1 MQPQAVTENIDA
13 ARRDSR
19 LLRMAFRRARQA
31 GDYRGALQASQLG
44 DQMGLQIGTPVRDE
58 AIKGLGMRRYQDK
71 MRMDQIASGSLGS
84 EPGMQPQQQQ
94 LGVGGYDFN
103 QRVGSPLARPQGVQ
117 QTTPDQLRRAVM
129 QRRWQMA
136 KTQEEKDAITEQ
148 AAAQGLT
155 SNPSAVQDALMRRRK
170 NFGVPN
176 VSDMGGQGVAAP
188 PSETIPLRPNSQIGG
203 PPSGEVMKGYEEYK
217 PGAGGWI
224 RPIKTGIGNIAAA
237 GQYIQERQ
245 AGRDAIEQQYQQKRA
260 GLESLRPNYSRF
272 QRDLERGYNE
282 TVETAD
288 MTSSKVAG
296 ALGMGSLPPDESMR
310 QTFLKSRGNQRSRQF
325 KSLSDIYGNQ
335 QKPQE
340 FSDKRMQMDEEKEN
354 YLNNQRRRNKSFM
367 LGPSGPLTFSRP

>member
-44 DQMGLQIGTPVRDE
+44 DQMGLQVGTPIHDE

-71 MRMDQIASGSLGS
+71 MRMNQIAQSPLGS
-84 EPGMQPQQQQ
+84 ETGEQSFGGGMSGRNIDPGMTQERNYDIDPGITRQPESSGDPGMVREQFGGGGSMGQQPQ

-103 QRVGSPLARPQGVQ
+103 QRVGSPLARPQTAAIE
-117 QTTPDQLRRAVM
+117 TTPDQLRRAVM
-129 QRRWQMA
+129 QRRWQTA
-136 KTQEEKDAITEQ
+136 KTTEEKDAITEQ

-170 NFGVPN
+170 LNG
-176 VSDMGGQGVAAP
+176 
-188 PSETIPLRPNSQIGG
+188 PSETIPLRPNSQLGG

-224 RPIKTGIGNIAAA
+224 RPIKTGLRDIAST

-245 AGRDAIEQQYQQKRA
+245 AGRDAIEQDYQKKIA
-260 GLESLRPNYSRF
+260 GLESLRPNRAKF
-272 QRDLERGYNE
+272 QSDLERGYMDSVMAAPFGRN
-282 TVETAD
+282 TGV
-288 MTSSKVAG
+288 
-296 ALGMGSLPPDESMR
+296 LPPDESML
-310 QTFLKSRGNQRSRQF
+310 QTLSKSRGNERKNRFKNLRSIF
-325 KSLSDIYGNQ
+325 
-335 QKPQE
+335 
-340 FSDKRMQMDEEKEN
+340 
-354 YLNNQRRRNKSFM
+354 
-367 LGPSGPLTFSRP
+367 